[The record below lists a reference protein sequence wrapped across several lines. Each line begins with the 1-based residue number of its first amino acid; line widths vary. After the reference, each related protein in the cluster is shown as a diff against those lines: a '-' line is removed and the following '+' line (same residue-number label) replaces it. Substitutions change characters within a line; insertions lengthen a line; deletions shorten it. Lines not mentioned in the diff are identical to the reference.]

1 MGRRRLAGG
10 AAMIGLAGIFTA
22 AVLAPSALAATSLR
36 EAPGAREAPEA
47 IHDAIEAMLRP
58 RLDGLKAADVEI
70 AIDAIDPRL
79 QFPECPSLA
88 VTLPSENSAVMSA
101 KVACAT
107 PAWSLYV
114 PVHLHAWV
122 EAVVAAANLA
132 PNRALSPRDLTLGR
146 VDMFAGRN
154 GILTDP
160 RQAEGKILRAGLQ
173 MGAPILS
180 PLLDLPVTVHR
191 GQRIVMTLTDPAMT
205 IKTTGLA
212 MQDGRVGDTIEV
224 QNPDSQKTFRAT
236 VADDGGVELKF

>member
-1 MGRRRLAGG
+1 
-10 AAMIGLAGIFTA
+10 
-22 AVLAPSALAATSLR
+22 
-36 EAPGAREAPEA
+36 
-47 IHDAIEAMLRP
+47 
-58 RLDGLKAADVEI
+58 
-70 AIDAIDPRL
+70 
-79 QFPECPSLA
+79 
-88 VTLPSENSAVMSA
+88 
-101 KVACAT
+101 
-107 PAWSLYV
+107 
-114 PVHLHAWV
+114 
-122 EAVVAAANLA
+122 
-132 PNRALSPRDLTLGR
+132 
-146 VDMFAGRN
+146 MFAGRN

>member
-1 MGRRRLAGG
+1 M
-10 AAMIGLAGIFTA
+10 
-22 AVLAPSALAATSLR
+22 APSAFGATT
-36 EAPGAREAPEA
+36 AREAPAA
-47 IHDAIEAMLRP
+47 IRDAIEATLRP
-58 RLDGLKAADVEI
+58 RLDGLKSAEVEI
-70 AIDAIDPRL
+70 AVDAIDPRL
-79 QFPECPSLA
+79 QFPECPSLT
-88 VTLPSENSAVMSA
+88 VTLPADNLATMAA
-101 KVACAT
+101 KVACDS

-160 RQAEGKILRAGLQ
+160 RQVEGKILRAGLQ
-173 MGAPILS
+173 MGSPILS

-191 GQRIVMTLTDPAMT
+191 GQKIVMTLTDPTMT

-212 MQDGRVGDTIEV
+212 LEDGRVGDNIEV
-224 QNPDSQKTFRAT
+224 QNPDSRKTFRAT
-236 VADDGGVELKF
+236 VASDGGVELKF